1 MQPTII
7 GLLGKPLAGK
17 DTIAKALQRDNP
29 DIMTISMGDVVRE
42 VKATGPSHRF
52 WPLLKDSISVV
63 DRGGIAPDEPIF
75 SCLTQLIEERVG
87 EGYATIVWV
96 AGPRSD
102 QQVGWLDNW
111 TRDRGYGEQFLY
123 VDVPDTEVYQ
133 RVRTRADGRPDD
145 REGIIDFRL
154 KEFERITKPG
164 IDRLRQEG
172 RLMEINGIGGK
183 EVVGRRAIEALR
195 LTAPDPEIT
204 LPLMARR

>member
-7 GLLGKPLAGK
+7 GILGKPLSGK
-17 DTIAKALQRDNP
+17 DTVANALCDHFP
-29 DIMTISMGDVVRE
+29 DVTTISMGDVVRE

-52 WPLLKDSISVV
+52 WSLLKDSISVV
-63 DRGGIAPDEPIF
+63 DRGGIAPDAPIF
-75 SCLTQLIEERVG
+75 TCLTQLIEERLKQ
-87 EGYATIVWV
+87 GYTTVVWV

-102 QQVGWLDNW
+102 QQLGWLDNW

-123 VDVPDTEVYQ
+123 VDVPDAEVYR

-145 REGIIDFRL
+145 REDIINFRL
-154 KEFERITKPG
+154 KEFERVTKPG

-183 EVVGRRAIEALR
+183 EGVAHRAIESLMM
-195 LTAPDPEIT
+195 TARDPEIT
-204 LPLMARR
+204 LPIMARR